1 MGRPDLVLTVARRAV
16 TQLALGAVLG
26 LPLAALFL
34 LDGDG
39 PSYEG
44 VLTTLML
51 GIVVMIAVGLAACT
65 GPTLRA
71 LRVDPSETLRSEG

>member
-1 MGRPDLVLTVARRAV
+1 MD
-16 TQLALGAVLG
+16 

-34 LDGDG
+34 IDEDG

-44 VLTTLML
+44 VLTTFTV
-51 GIVVMIAVGLAACT
+51 GIVVLIAVGLAACT